1 MEKLHFPLLFL
12 LVKKSI
18 LKELFKNVSNINDFS
33 KLPIPFMCV
42 ATNLETGKIKIFE
55 NGDLSESILA
65 SSAFPSLMDPVK
77 IGDSIYVDGAMTVN
91 YPSEFLKKKGIDIV
105 IGVDLNQGLNK
116 RDKINSIVD
125 ILNQIIDFGIVEETK
140 NQIKFRCKYKPNLEG
155 LGVTSFDDKAKILK
169 SGYTEAMKY
178 VEVFD
183 KLPKKATNIL
193 GIPINP
199 IYSNIYKMMI

>member
-1 MEKLHFPLLFL
+1 
-12 LVKKSI
+12 
-18 LKELFKNVSNINDFS
+18 
-33 KLPIPFMCV
+33 
-42 ATNLETGKIKIFE
+42 
-55 NGDLSESILA
+55 
-65 SSAFPSLMDPVK
+65 MDPVK

-140 NQIKFRCKYKPNLEG
+140 NQLKFTDVNIKPNLDG

-183 KLPKKATNIL
+183 KLPKKELRI
-193 GIPINP
+193 
-199 IYSNIYKMMI
+199 S